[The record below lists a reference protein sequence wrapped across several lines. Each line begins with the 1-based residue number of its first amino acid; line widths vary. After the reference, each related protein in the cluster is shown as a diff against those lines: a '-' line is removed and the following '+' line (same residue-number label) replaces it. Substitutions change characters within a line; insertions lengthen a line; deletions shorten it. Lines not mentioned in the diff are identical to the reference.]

1 MDNLLLEDGA
11 KMRLVALSVVAL
23 VVVAAGLMFGLML
36 ASGGVAHGQASAVTK
51 VYWTDR
57 DNATLSVTDVSSGQT
72 QVLVANTGGRL
83 QDVDLDTTTGI
94 LYFADWGP
102 LGLPA
107 NQGSINQVNTDG
119 TGLATVF
126 NTNDAV
132 HQLAL
137 DEANQLI
144 YFTRAASYADHEI
157 SVVDYVGGNYT
168 VFLSG
173 DFAGPGWFPSG
184 LALDSVNNLLYWGD
198 IGVIFNPPNGSV
210 NRMTITGAAQTQLT
224 PHVTGRG
231 RGFALDQAS
240 QTIFFTSHNPLS
252 PGSGGGLFSYDIVN
266 DIETQLIDDPTTGY
280 WDIEIDPVGQRIWYT
295 DYGRGQIRSAKFDG
309 TDVQIELSGLTNP
322 YGLALELEIVPPGGI
337 GEIKPGTPFTPD
349 PTGNGRAVAFDGLTT
364 LYYTIT
370 GTPNIYKVSTLGF
383 GSLGPIPLAGRSFLC
398 GSLSWDS
405 GLGELWCGSYDGS
418 SDVYTVN
425 PGTGVATLQFN
436 ANAVIP
442 GGIAQDSCYG
452 AGVEDFIDGLALDSN
467 GSVWLSGDAARTIY
481 HIDPST
487 PALLGSFT
495 VPDHPNSGVTGC
507 NTGIEVA
514 PGGFLELAMQTGPD
528 QGPHDIVKIVKRDD
542 VNNPP
547 IIVSFTALGT
557 NDPGIEDIAYDAKT
571 FAPRCAL
578 WSNEFGASN
587 VLTAWDVQCTRT
599 IGYWKNHADD
609 AVQFLPISLGDGVC
623 EDVTTA
629 AQVETIMKA
638 HKGQDAGPKL
648 YAQLLAAKL
657 NVAMGDL
664 PPADFAAIAPVI
676 DAADALLG
684 KSGCNPDT
692 GKKGADRAEAQTL
705 LGQLDTFN
713 NKYSP

>member
-1 MDNLLLEDGA
+1 MKRSIFVLMGI
-11 KMRLVALSVVAL
+11 LVMLAALFGVARQTE
-23 VVVAAGLMFGLML
+23 AGL
-36 ASGGVAHGQASAVTK
+36 
-51 VYWTDR
+51 
-57 DNATLSVTDVSSGQT
+57 
-72 QVLVANTGGRL
+72 TGG
-83 QDVDLDTTTGI
+83 
-94 LYFADWGP
+94 
-102 LGLPA
+102 PA
-107 NQGSINQVNTDG
+107 IIP
-119 TGLATVF
+119 APP
-126 NTNDAV
+126 
-132 HQLAL
+132 
-137 DEANQLI
+137 
-144 YFTRAASYADHEI
+144 
-157 SVVDYVGGNYT
+157 SV
-168 VFLSG
+168 
-173 DFAGPGWFPSG
+173 
-184 LALDSVNNLLYWGD
+184 
-198 IGVIFNPPNGSV
+198 
-210 NRMTITGAAQTQLT
+210 
-224 PHVTGRG
+224 
-231 RGFALDQAS
+231 
-240 QTIFFTSHNPLS
+240 
-252 PGSGGGLFSYDIVN
+252 
-266 DIETQLIDDPTTGY
+266 IDDPPGATNTAQQAFNERQGVVLPAPL
-280 WDIEIDPVGQRIWYT
+280 EVDPGGAFIPAGTVVDSHMIFLNTIGNVFAT
-295 DYGRGQIRSAKFDG
+295 DQNVVWTFDG
-309 TDVQIELSGLTNP
+309 PIVGVMSNGNGSLEVASSGLLGAVGTTYP
-322 YGLALELEIVPPGGI
+322 PATFGARGLESNDSYLVGPANTITVSMLVTEPGDWIRVVTLAEGI

-481 HIDPST
+481 HIDPGT

-495 VPDHPNSGVTGC
+495 APDHPNSGVTGC

-557 NDPGIEDIAYDAKT
+557 NDPCIEDIAYDAKT
-571 FAPRCAL
+571 FAPRCAF

-609 AVQFLPISLGDGVC
+609 AVQFLPISLGDDDTDGVC
-623 EDVTTA
+623 VDVTTA
-629 AQVETIMKA
+629 AQVETITKA